1 MLSLPTGSVATALA
15 LTCLLLARTALAQPA
30 PPDPAPPRPYNKVAV
45 TLPSPVDD
53 PSFDAFRKQL
63 ADIAQ
68 RKDRAALGALIVPQG
83 VFWKREGGNAADEK
97 KSGIDNFAAA
107 TGLDEQDGWEFLAD
121 YAAEPTASPAGDR
134 QDLLCAP
141 ATPAFNQDEFLAVLK
156 ATETNPVEWGYPL
169 LDG

>member
-1 MLSLPTGSVATALA
+1 MLSLPTRSVATALA
-15 LTCLLLARTALAQPA
+15 LTCLLLGRTALAQPAPPDPA

-53 PSFDAFRKQL
+53 PSFDSFRKQL

-83 VFWKREGGNAADEK
+83 FFWKREGGNAADEK

-107 TGLDEQDGWEFLAD
+107 TGLDQQDGW
-121 YAAEPTASPAGDR
+121 
-134 QDLLCAP
+134 
-141 ATPAFNQDEFLAVLK
+141 
-156 ATETNPVEWGYPL
+156 
-169 LDG
+169 